1 MVMGMLGENGAEGSR
16 MRLNECLNHASVPT
30 LQRIAKSLHV
40 TCVPYSKLDILQSI
54 LEAWLDPDARKT
66 MVERWCSEWDAAMR
80 RVVLQPRHAFAR
92 EEMASLLTPFGD
104 GALERALEAGW
115 LYVHPDPATKFPL
128 VVPEDVQEACHD
140 HYVKAWRA
148 QVLKRCEEPPCVR
161 DEEDA
166 ILVDFEALVD
176 YVRGHDVRL
185 TTTGAMYKRH
195 LEQLMQLFEVEE
207 SLELPRWRFGYG
219 KRAFAYPDRLALIY
233 DFACDEGVLVEQD
246 GRVEVD
252 EARFAAWKSS
262 LTVAKL
268 RRLLR
273 HYIATYRGAIPR
285 LADVLRLVR
294 RVGGDWLDLASLYE
308 VCRPFVNAFYYDS
321 AEDVWRIRIVKM
333 LVHLGVAR
341 IGSDTPES
349 PPEWFQT
356 TELGQELL
364 SQGDAESTADLT
376 ERRPALVVQPNFELV
391 VVSPDPRLEDTI
403 APFVERIPSSG
414 VRAYRILAHTVA
426 RGLREGHDFD
436 AWRAFVVRHALYGI
450 PQNVERM
457 LARWVAGARGEIGAD
472 AADVQSG
479 ESWA

>member
-1 MVMGMLGENGAEGSR
+1 MLGENGAEGSR

-30 LQRIAKSLHV
+30 LQRIAKSLHL

-66 MVERWCSEWDAAMR
+66 MVHRWCTEWDAAMR

-92 EEMASLLTPFGD
+92 EEMASLLAPYGD
-104 GALERALEAGW
+104 GAIDRALEAGW

-128 VVPEDVQEACHD
+128 IVPVDVQAACHA
-140 HYVKAWRA
+140 HYVAAWRA
-148 QVLKRCEEPPCVR
+148 QVAKRLDDPPCVH

-166 ILVDFEALVD
+166 ILADLETLVA
-176 YVRGHDVRL
+176 YVRDHDVRL
-185 TTTGAMYKRH
+185 TTTGAMYKRN
-195 LEQLMQLFEVEE
+195 LEQLMQLFAVEE

-233 DFACDEGVLVEQD
+233 DFACDEGVIVEQD

-252 EARFAAWKSS
+252 DARWMAWKSR
-262 LTVAKL
+262 LTVVKL
-268 RRLLR
+268 RRFLR
-273 HYIATYRGAIPR
+273 HYIASYRGPIPR
-285 LADVLRLVR
+285 LADVLRLIR
-294 RVGGDWLDLASLYE
+294 RLGGDWLDLASLYE
-308 VCRPFVNAFYYDS
+308 LCLPFLNAFYYDS
-321 AEDVWRIRIVKM
+321 TEDVWRTRIVKM

-349 PPEWFQT
+349 PPKWFQT
-356 TELGQELL
+356 TEVGQELL

-391 VVSPDPRLEDTI
+391 VVSPDPRLEETI
-403 APFVERIPSSG
+403 APFVERIPSDG
-414 VRAYRILAHTVA
+414 VRAYRVLAHTIA

-436 AWRAFVVRHALYGI
+436 AWRAFVVRHSLYGI

-457 LARWVAGARGEIGAD
+457 LARWAAASRGETEAEPEDGLP
-472 AADVQSG
+472 G